1 MSSRFTLFAIAITA
15 AACTTPEPPDAAS
28 AHVRVAHLS
37 PDAPNIDFCVAPHG
51 TTTFTGPILS
61 SNGHM
66 TGLPYGA
73 VTKYFDLP
81 AEQYDVRLVGPG
93 LADCATPIGNVPD
106 FTDLPA
112 IEAGDSITIGAEGL
126 VAFGSTNPF
135 DLHVYVDQTTVADG
149 SASLRF
155 IHASPGTPAV
165 DVGLG
170 GGVLF
175 TSLFSDISFGGAAGI
190 AGGYI
195 TTAPIAG
202 AEISARP
209 HGTFQDALSIDP
221 ASLPANAIATAF
233 AIGELSSTTTP
244 LRVLLCVDNAAS
256 VGLLTSCTV
265 VGGTPERAHVRIAH
279 LSPDAPPVDVC
290 IAPASTGVFDR
301 MLLKTLG
308 GTIGLAYA
316 QVTAYVDL
324 PVGSY
329 DARIV
334 DANASDCSIGAVKDA
349 TGIAVDDDETATIAA
364 IGDLDPSGAAAHD
377 PALHLAAFVDD
388 TSVTAAMTKVRFIHA
403 SPGTAA
409 VDVGLGSGVSFVR
422 VFADV
427 AFGTVASADS
437 ADNGYVQ
444 TSPVATTP
452 VAARLA
458 NQSSDALVVPNVS
471 LAANNVTTAIAVG
484 GKTGSSTNPLGLL
497 LCDDNAPASGL
508 LTACAIAN

>member
-1 MSSRFTLFAIAITA
+1 MSPRFTLLSLSL
-15 AACTTPEPPDAAS
+15 AACTAPSPPDAAS
-28 AHVRVAHLS
+28 AQVRVAHLS

-61 SNGHM
+61 TNGHM

-73 VTKYFDLP
+73 VTKYFELP
-81 AEQYDVRLVGPG
+81 ADQYDVRLVGPG
-93 LADCATPIGNVPD
+93 LADCSTPIGNVPD
-106 FTDLPA
+106 FTDLPP

-135 DLHVYVDQTTVADG
+135 DLHVYVDQTSVADG
-149 SASLRF
+149 SAALRF

-165 DVGLG
+165 DVGIG

-175 TSLFSDISFGGAAGI
+175 TSLFSDISFGGASGI
-190 AGGYI
+190 TGGYI
-195 TTAPIAG
+195 TTAPIVG

-233 AIGELSSTTTP
+233 AIGELSSTTSP
-244 LRVLLCVDNAAS
+244 LRVLLCVDNAAP
-256 VGLLTSCTV
+256 VGLLTSCNI
-265 VGGTPERAHVRIAH
+265 VGGTPERAHVRVAH

-301 MLLKTLG
+301 ALLKTLG
-308 GTIGLAYA
+308 STSGLSYGD
-316 QVTAYVDL
+316 VTTYVDL

-349 TGIAVDDDETATIAA
+349 TGISVDDGETATIGA
-364 IGDLDPSGAAAHD
+364 IGDLDPSGAAAND
-377 PALHLAAFVDD
+377 PALHLAVFADD
-388 TSVTAAMTKVRFIHA
+388 MSANASMTKVRFIHA
-403 SPGTAA
+403 SPGTPA
-409 VDVGLGSGVSFVR
+409 VDVGLGSGQSFVK

-427 AFGTVASADS
+427 VFGTATAY
-437 ADNGYVQ
+437 A
-444 TSPVATTP
+444 TTTPVTATP

-458 NQSSDALVVPNVS
+458 NQSSDALVVPDVS
-471 LAANNVTTAIAVG
+471 LAANDITTAIAIG

-508 LTACAIAN
+508 LAACTIAN